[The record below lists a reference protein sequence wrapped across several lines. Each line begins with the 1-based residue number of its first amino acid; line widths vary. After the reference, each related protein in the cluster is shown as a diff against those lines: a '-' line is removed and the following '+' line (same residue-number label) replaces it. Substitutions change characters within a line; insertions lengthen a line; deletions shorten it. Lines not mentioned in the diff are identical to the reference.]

1 MNGECSQNSEREII
15 CNENSERK
23 IRKRQERCTG
33 IPLTPPPPCSENIY
47 TAYIRPLI
55 EYGHTIYDNTNDT
68 NSKRLESVQRKAA
81 IACTGAYINTS
92 HDRLLAELGWLS
104 LKQRREDAKLVNM
117 FKMVKGLSPA
127 YLQAILPETRD
138 MGNRYALRN
147 TVDIIQPKTR
157 LQSFKKSFLPDGI
170 CLWNNLQ
177 IDTRNAPS
185 LHSFKQKLKS
195 RRALA
200 KRREYSMGCGVS
212 SIHLA
217 RIRMN
222 MSGLNQHLYNC
233 NIVLY
238 KNCLCNVHVTEDVDH
253 FFWTCP
259 RYESHR
265 QTMIFDLSTII
276 PNQMP
281 ISITKS
287 GRKHITSV
295 IINGDTSISV
305 NENLSIFHIVERYV
319 NNTKRF
325 M

>member
-1 MNGECSQNSEREII
+1 MGHIES
-15 CNENSERK
+15 K
-23 IRKRQERCTG
+23 IKNLKGLLRVFTHIFTG
-33 IPLTPPPPCSENIY
+33 SFAILRYEDIHYTQPIY
-47 TAYIRPLI
+47 L
-55 EYGHTIYDNTNDT
+55 
-68 NSKRLESVQRKAA
+68 A
-81 IACTGAYINTS
+81 IAGSTY
-92 HDRLLAELGWLS
+92 
-104 LKQRREDAKLVNM
+104 
-117 FKMVKGLSPA
+117 
-127 YLQAILPETRD
+127 Y
-138 MGNRYALRN
+138 
-147 TVDIIQPKTR
+147 
-157 LQSFKKSFLPDGI
+157 
-170 CLWNNLQ
+170 
-177 IDTRNAPS
+177 
-185 LHSFKQKLKS
+185 
-195 RRALA
+195 
-200 KRREYSMGCGVS
+200 
-212 SIHLA
+212 
-217 RIRMN
+217 
-222 MSGLNQHLYNC
+222 
-233 NIVLY
+233 IVLY